1 MDGAVVARDR
11 RRTRNPNVDRLFAVS
26 EFLTPR
32 QVTSFFSRLSA
43 KVRQQSVAGLASIDV
58 TEGMGAMED
67 DAAAVSEETNF
78 ALES

>member
-1 MDGAVVARDR
+1 MARDT
-11 RRTRNPNVDRLFAVS
+11 RRTRNPNGERLFTVS

-32 QVTSFFSRLSA
+32 QVTSFFSRLAA

-67 DAAAVSEETNF
+67 DAAAVSEEPNF